1 MRYLRWGLLA
11 TTVIALI
18 AGGVAWLAGAPNV
31 ADACWAAGTVAALV
45 PATWWVIAGF
55 RQGRF
60 GVDVLA
66 VISLAGA
73 LAVREYLAGALIGVM
88 LATGQA
94 LEAAAEQRATK
105 DLRALLDR
113 VPRTARRRDGD
124 DFEVVGLDEI
134 VVDDVLVVGSGEVLP
149 VDGLVVSEY
158 AIIDDSALTG
168 ESVHVRREQGESVRS
183 GSVNAGGGLEMRAS
197 ATAADS
203 TYAGIVRLA
212 KEAAA
217 ESAPVVRLADK
228 AAAWFVPVAL
238 AVSGLAWLLS
248 GSATRAVAVLV
259 VATPCPLL
267 LAAPVAIVSGLS
279 RASRIGVLVRGG
291 GALETLGRATTL
303 VLDKTGTLTS
313 GRPRGTDV
321 VTAPGWTVD
330 DVLGLAASADQLSP
344 HVLAVAIV
352 EEARLRGLSLT
363 MPTLTEEEAGTG
375 VSALVDGR
383 RVHVGNLDI
392 GLSDSSSSLRS
403 ASSSDGIGSS
413 DSSSSL
419 RSASSSDGI
428 GLSDSSSSLRSASSS
443 DGIGLSDWTAS
454 VLSRASLDGAVIAW
468 VRVDGVLAGAILLAD
483 PLRADAPR
491 TLRRLRAA
499 GMNRV
504 VMLTGDRPAPAQQIG
519 TVLGLDEVAAQ
530 QTPADKVARVR
541 AERERA
547 VTAMVGD
554 GVNDAPALAAANVG
568 IAMGARGSTASSEAA
583 DIVLTTDRLDRLA
596 DAMLI
601 ARRSRRIAVQSAVV
615 GMVLS
620 LVAMG
625 FAAFGLLAP
634 AAGALLQ
641 EGIDLAVILNA
652 LRALRIDHAG
662 THPLNRDAEELV
674 RRFAGEH
681 DRMRDD
687 LSILRDTAQQVS
699 AGERDAAL
707 VTLRAAD
714 GFLQDTLLP
723 HEDAEDA
730 ALYPALA
737 RPLGSPEAT
746 ATMSRMHAEI
756 HRLSQRLHSH
766 REIAEEAAT
775 VTPEQSDD
783 LLACLYG
790 LHAVLLLH
798 FVQEEE
804 NYFVLAPAAAAER

>member
-1 MRYLRWGLLA
+1 MASPRLITSPRWLLLA
-11 TTVIALI
+11 ATATTLA
-18 AGGVAWLAGAPNV
+18 AGGAAWLVGEPAI
-31 ADACWAAGTVAALV
+31 ADYCWIAGTVSALIPAA
-45 PATWWVIAGF
+45 WWVVRGLRA
-55 RQGRF
+55 GRF

-66 VISLAGA
+66 VLSLVGA
-73 LAVREYLAGALIGVM
+73 LAVGEYLAGALIGVM

-94 LEAAAEQRATK
+94 LDAAAERRATK

-113 VPRTARRRDGD
+113 VPRTARRRTPDGVEMVELD
-124 DFEVVGLDEI
+124 VIAVGDVVVVGP
-134 VVDDVLVVGSGEVLP
+134 GEVLP
-149 VDGLVVSEY
+149 VDGLVHSEG
-158 AIIDDSALTG
+158 AVIDDSALTG
-168 ESVHVRREQGESVRS
+168 EPLQVNYEQGAAVRS
-183 GSVNAGGGLEMRAS
+183 GSVNAGGGMEMRAS

-212 KEAAA
+212 KQAAA
-217 ESAPVVRLADK
+217 ETAPLVRLADRV
-228 AAAWFVPVAL
+228 AAWFVPLAL
-238 AVSGLAWLLS
+238 AIAGAAWLLS

-279 RASRIGVLVRGG
+279 RTSRIGVLVRGG
-291 GALETLGRATTL
+291 GPLESLGKATTL

-321 VTAPGWTVD
+321 VVGPGRTVD
-330 DVLGLAASADQLSP
+330 EVLGLAASADQLSP
-344 HVLAVAIV
+344 HVLASAIV
-352 EEARLRGLSLT
+352 DEARQRGLSLS
-363 MPTLTEEEAGTG
+363 MPTDVEEEAGTG
-375 VSALVDGR
+375 VAATVDGR
-383 RVHVGNLDI
+383 RVHVGNL
-392 GLSDSSSSLRS
+392 GV
-403 ASSSDGIGSS
+403 DG
-413 DSSSSL
+413 DVT
-419 RSASSSDGI
+419 
-428 GLSDSSSSLRSASSS
+428 
-443 DGIGLSDWTAS
+443 DWSAS
-454 VLSRASLDGAVIAW
+454 VLSRASLDGAVVAW
-468 VRVDGVLAGAILLAD
+468 VRIDGELAGAILLAD
-483 PLRADAPR
+483 PLRPDAPR

-499 GMNRV
+499 GITRL
-504 VMLTGDRPAPAQQIG
+504 VMLTGDRPAPAREIG
-519 TVLGLDEVAAQ
+519 TVLGLDDVAAQ

-554 GVNDAPALAAANVG
+554 GVNDAPALAAADVG

-601 ARRSRRIAVQSAVV
+601 ARRSRRIALQSAVI
-615 GMVLS
+615 GMGLS

-625 FAAFGLLAP
+625 FAAVGLLPP

-652 LRALRIDHAG
+652 LRALRTDHD
-662 THPLNRDAEELV
+662 TTPLSRDAEELV

-687 LSILRDTAQQVS
+687 LSILRDTAQRLS
-699 AGERDAAL
+699 AGDRASAL
-707 VTLRAAD
+707 QSLRAAD
-714 GFLQDTLLP
+714 SFLQDTLLP
-723 HEDAEDA
+723 HEDAEDS

-737 RPLGSPEAT
+737 GPLGSAEAT

-766 REIAEEAAT
+766 REIAEAAGT
-775 VTPEQSDD
+775 VTAEQSDD

-790 LHAVLLLH
+790 LYALLCLH

-804 NYFVLAPAAAAER
+804 NFFVLAPTLADRP

>member
-1 MRYLRWGLLA
+1 MAHPRWLLLGV
-11 TTVIALI
+11 TLTALA
-18 AGGVAWLAGAPNV
+18 AGGVAWLSGATTV
-31 ADACWAAGTVAALV
+31 AQSCWAAGTVAAIL
-45 PATWWVIAGF
+45 PAAWWVIAGV
-55 RQGRF
+55 RAGRF
-60 GVDVLA
+60 GVDILA
-66 VISLAGA
+66 VLSLAGA
-73 LAVREYLAGALIGVM
+73 LAVGEYLAGSLIGVM

-94 LEAAAEQRATK
+94 LDAAAERRAAK

-113 VPRTARRRDGD
+113 VPRMVRRRTAGGV
-124 DFEVVGLDEI
+124 EVVDLEQI
-134 VVDDVLVVGSGEVLP
+134 VVDDVVVVGPGEVLP
-149 VDGLVVSEY
+149 VDGRVYSAY
-158 AIIDDSALTG
+158 AVIDDSALTG
-168 ESVHVRREQGESVRS
+168 EPLQVRYARGEMVRS
-183 GSVNAGGGLEMRAS
+183 GSVNAGGVLEMQAC

-212 KEAAA
+212 KQAAA
-217 ESAPVVRLADK
+217 ESAPVIRIADQV
-228 AAAWFVPVAL
+228 AGWFVPLAL
-238 AVSGLAWLLS
+238 AVAGLAWLLS
-248 GSATRAVAVLV
+248 GSAARAVAVLV

-291 GALETLGRATTL
+291 GPLETLGRATTL

-313 GRPRGTDV
+313 GRPRGTDIA
-321 VTAPGWTVD
+321 TAPGWAAD
-330 DVLGLAASADQLSP
+330 EVLRLAASADQLSP
-344 HVLAVAIV
+344 HVLAGAIV
-352 EEARLRGLSLT
+352 EEARRRGLPLS
-363 MPTLTEEEAGTG
+363 MPSEAEEEAGTG
-375 VSALVDGR
+375 VSATVDHH
-383 RVHVGNLDI
+383 RVQVGNLDP
-392 GLSDSSSSLRS
+392 G
-403 ASSSDGIGSS
+403 DGP
-413 DSSSSL
+413 
-419 RSASSSDGI
+419 A
-428 GLSDSSSSLRSASSS
+428 
-443 DGIGLSDWTAS
+443 DWTVS
-454 VLSRASLDGAVIAW
+454 VLSRASLDGAVVAW
-468 VRVDGVLAGAILLAD
+468 VRVDGAMVGAILLAD

-499 GMNRV
+499 GMTRL

-519 TVLGLDEVAAQ
+519 TVLGLDEVAAR

-554 GVNDAPALAAANVG
+554 GVNDAPALAAADVG

-601 ARRSRRIAVQSAVV
+601 ARRSRRIAVQSAVA
-615 GMVLS
+615 GMGLS

-625 FAAFGLLAP
+625 FAAFGLLPP

-652 LRALRIDHAG
+652 LRALRGDPDGTAPLSRHAE
-662 THPLNRDAEELV
+662 DLV
-674 RRFAGEH
+674 RRFASEH
-681 DRMRDD
+681 EQMRDD
-687 LSILRDTAQQVS
+687 LSILRDAAQQVS
-699 AGERDAAL
+699 AGEREEAL

-714 GFLQDTLLP
+714 TFLQETLLP
-723 HEDAEDA
+723 HEDAEDS

-756 HRLSQRLHSH
+756 HRLCQRLHSH
-766 REIAEEAAT
+766 RELAEAAGT

-790 LHAVLLLH
+790 LHALLCLH

-804 NYFVLAPAAAAER
+804 NFFVLAPTAAGADR

>member
-1 MRYLRWGLLA
+1 MANLRWLLLGV
-11 TTVIALI
+11 TVIALI
-18 AGGVAWLAGAPNV
+18 AGGVAWLSGAPNV
-31 ADACWAAGTVAALV
+31 ADACWAAGTVAAMV

-55 RQGRF
+55 RKGRF

-113 VPRTARRRDGD
+113 VPRTARRRNGD
-124 DFEVVGLDEI
+124 DFEVVALDAI
-134 VVDDVLVVGSGEVLP
+134 VVDDVVVVGSGEVLP

-197 ATAADS
+197 AAAADS
-203 TYAGIVRLA
+203 TYAGIVKLA
-212 KEAAA
+212 REAAA

-313 GRPRGTDV
+313 GRPRGSDV

-330 DVLGLAASADQLSP
+330 EVLGLAASADQLSP
-344 HVLAVAIV
+344 HVLAAAIV
-352 EEARLRGLSLT
+352 EEAGLRGLSLT

-375 VSALVDGR
+375 VFALVDGR
-383 RVHVGNLDI
+383 RVHVGNL
-392 GLSDSSSSLRS
+392 GL
-403 ASSSDGIGSS
+403 DGEV
-413 DSSSSL
+413 
-419 RSASSSDGI
+419 A
-428 GLSDSSSSLRSASSS
+428 
-443 DGIGLSDWTAS
+443 DWTAS
-454 VLSRASLDGAVIAW
+454 VLSRAALDGAVVAW
-468 VRVDGVLAGAILLAD
+468 VRVDGDLAGAILLAD
-483 PLRADAPR
+483 PLRPDAPR

-499 GMNRV
+499 GITRL

-519 TVLGLDEVAAQ
+519 SVLGLDEVAAQ

-615 GMVLS
+615 GMGLS

-625 FAAFGLLAP
+625 FAAFGLLPP

-652 LRALRIDHAG
+652 LRALRADHDG

-687 LSILRDTAQQVS
+687 LSILRDAAQQVS
-699 AGERDAAL
+699 AGENAAAAQTLRDADEF
-707 VTLRAAD
+707 LRN
-714 GFLQDTLLP
+714 TLLP
-723 HEDAEDA
+723 HEDAEDSV
-730 ALYPALA
+730 LYPALA
-737 RPLGSPEAT
+737 RPLGSAEAT

-756 HRLSQRLHSH
+756 HRLAERLHSH
-766 REIAEEAAT
+766 REFADAAGS
-775 VTPEQSDD
+775 VTTEQSDD

-790 LHAVLLLH
+790 LYALLCLH

-804 NYFVLAPAAAAER
+804 NFFVLAPAAVSER

>member
-428 GLSDSSSSLRSASSS
+428 GLSD
-443 DGIGLSDWTAS
+443 WTAS

>member
-1 MRYLRWGLLA
+1 MTNLRWGLLA
-11 TTVIALI
+11 VTVIALI
-18 AGGVAWLAGAPNV
+18 AGGAAWLSGAPNA
-31 ADACWAAGTVAALV
+31 ADVCWAVGTVAAMV

-55 RQGRF
+55 RNGRF

-113 VPRTARRRDGD
+113 VPRTARRRKGD
-124 DFEVVGLDEI
+124 DFEVVALDAI
-134 VVDDVLVVGSGEVLP
+134 VIDDVVVVGSGEVLP
-149 VDGLVVSEY
+149 VDGLVVSQY
-158 AIIDDSALTG
+158 AVIDDSALTG
-168 ESVHVRREQGESVRS
+168 ESVQVRREQGEPVRS

-197 ATAADS
+197 AAAADS

-217 ESAPVVRLADK
+217 ESAPVIRLADK
-228 AAAWFVPVAL
+228 VAAWFVPVAL

-248 GSATRAVAVLV
+248 GSAVRAVAVLV

-279 RASRIGVLVRGG
+279 RASRIGVLIRGG

-313 GRPRGTDV
+313 GRPRGSDV

-344 HVLAVAIV
+344 HVLAAAIV
-352 EEARLRGLSLT
+352 EEAGLRGLSLT

-375 VSALVDGR
+375 VSAVVDGHT
-383 RVHVGNLDI
+383 VQVGNLDI
-392 GLSDSSSSLRS
+392 G
-403 ASSSDGIGSS
+403 DG
-413 DSSSSL
+413 L
-419 RSASSSDGI
+419 DGEV
-428 GLSDSSSSLRSASSS
+428 A
-443 DGIGLSDWTAS
+443 DWTAS

-468 VRVDGVLAGAILLAD
+468 VRVDGDLVGAILLAD

-499 GMNRV
+499 GMTRV

-615 GMVLS
+615 GMGLS

-652 LRALRIDHAG
+652 LRALRTDHAG

-687 LSILRDTAQQVS
+687 LSILRDAAQQVS
-699 AGERDAAL
+699 AGDRDVAL
-707 VTLRAAD
+707 ATLRTAD
-714 GFLQDTLLP
+714 GFLRDTLLP
-723 HEDAEDA
+723 HEDAEDST
-730 ALYPALA
+730 LYPALA

-756 HRLSQRLHSH
+756 HRLAQRLHSH
-766 REIAEEAAT
+766 LEMAEAAGT
-775 VTPEQSDD
+775 VSPEQSDD

-790 LHAVLLLH
+790 LHALLCLH

-804 NYFVLAPAAAAER
+804 NFFVLAPAAVPDR